1 MKYYIKRIMEG
12 SFPGSPD
19 VDYVRVDAEEYQRL
33 NSMFRGRWKDTKEQ
47 ADEDVI

>member
-19 VDYVRVDAEEYQRL
+19 NDYAQVTEQEYRYICNL
-33 NSMFRGRWKDTKEQ
+33 LMGRWHDTQEQ
-47 ADEDVI
+47 AIL